1 MRRKQYIFA
10 TSNQMTGKT
19 GKELKIHELKIH
31 ERKIHGLTMGTMI
44 CRSERRKL
52 KIAGGVKNSPRPFL
66 HIEDYPR
73 NTRGGGGY

>member
-44 CRSERRKL
+44 CRSERKKL

-66 HIEDYPR
+66 RIEDYPR

>member
-19 GKELKIHELKIH
+19 GKELKIH

-52 KIAGGVKNSPRPFL
+52 KMAGGVKNSPRPFL
-66 HIEDYPR
+66 RIEDYPR

>member
-1 MRRKQYIFA
+1 
-10 TSNQMTGKT
+10 MTGKT

-52 KIAGGVKNSPRPFL
+52 KMAGGVKNSPRPFL
-66 HIEDYPR
+66 RIEDYPR

>member
-52 KIAGGVKNSPRPFL
+52 KMAGGVKNSPRPFL
-66 HIEDYPR
+66 RIEDYPR